1 MSSPPFLPR
10 GKVVV
15 VTGGAGGI
23 GAALCL
29 AFATGGASAV
39 VVADLDL
46 EGAERVCE
54 ECRRAA
60 SSSSSSSLLALARR
74 VDVTVDSEVEAL
86 IGWSERRAGPIDLFA
101 ANAGVMAARSGV
113 EMGGAGR
120 GRAKGAFAPPEEW
133 DRVLAVNLGHLVSVG
148 RHLVPRYLARGG
160 GHLVITAS
168 AAAICPVGAAS
179 YAVSKAAALAFGEWL
194 AIAYG
199 SRGVG
204 VCCVCPQRTRTDMT
218 RGYGGNQDRWLGRM
232 IEPGEVAECCL
243 EALRGGNVHAFPHG
257 EVRSHFRRK
266 AADTDRWVR
275 GMRRVNDMYLRAV
288 REHGD
293 QEDGAREQSAPVL
306 SRL

>member
-1 MSSPPFLPR
+1 M
-10 GKVVV
+10 
-15 VTGGAGGI
+15 
-23 GAALCL
+23 
-29 AFATGGASAV
+29 
-39 VVADLDL
+39 
-46 EGAERVCE
+46 
-54 ECRRAA
+54 
-60 SSSSSSSLLALARR
+60 
-74 VDVTVDSEVEAL
+74 
-86 IGWSERRAGPIDLFA
+86 
-101 ANAGVMAARSGV
+101 
-113 EMGGAGR
+113 
-120 GRAKGAFAPPEEW
+120 
-133 DRVLAVNLGHLVSVG
+133 
-148 RHLVPRYLARGG
+148 
-160 GHLVITAS
+160 ITAS

-293 QEDGAREQSAPVL
+293 QEDGAREQSARETAFGATDMIASGLSFSPSHSHCGVPDPLRDDPGPGREAKRTDYCTAPVL
-306 SRL
+306 LMAGRQCSFVYRYYHPNLIPER